1 MSAIFYH
8 DEEQKQEA
16 ELTKAD
22 HQKKVKAPI
31 VTKILPAETFY
42 DAENYHQKYLLR
54 QSPNVL
60 ASLSLNN
67 EELKNSYIATRLN
80 GYLGG
85 YSNLQK
91 FDAEAEKL
99 GLSEEQVEA
108 VRKLVAYRSN

>member
-1 MSAIFYH
+1 MVSAYDYLYLSIFDLLNH
-8 DEEQKQEA
+8 C
-16 ELTKAD
+16 
-22 HQKKVKAPI
+22 I
-31 VTKILPAETFY
+31 CS
-42 DAENYHQKYLLR
+42 YHQKYLLR
-54 QSPNVL
+54 QCPNVL
-60 ASLSLNN
+60 ASLSLSN